1 MSPVPLHQVD
11 LAEIRKKLKTTNMV
25 NFAKM
30 NYILRNKEV
39 KQFRL
44 SRLPSMTILTVLL
57 VQQTP
62 FMKLKNAT
70 VRKLVRVNL

>member
-1 MSPVPLHQVD
+1 MLPVPLHQVD
-11 LAEIRKKLKTTNMV
+11 LAKIRKKLKTTDMV

-44 SRLPSMTILTVLL
+44 ARVPSMTILTVLL

-62 FMKLKNAT
+62 FVKLKNAT
-70 VRKLVRVNL
+70 ARKLVRVNQ